1 MELQPEQ
8 LMGEMYALSTN
19 VLEPVQ
25 AQTFKPML
33 ETRAPKMSAQAMLN
47 QNQADFNAM
56 MRQMGNNPAALSVLA
71 AQKQAADRQVIAQV
85 EAANVQQEIAANN
98 RNIAMLN
105 DASLKNLA
113 ILDTQYQRQSQAK
126 SATKAQAQAALSSI
140 ASKIGQ
146 NKLEN
151 LQSAVMQNMYNF
163 RFGPKG
169 RIMNVNP
176 LVDIDIPNIAN
187 MSEEQIA
194 AIEKQ
199 TGKKVNRG
207 KEKAK
212 NGSIVKAIK
221 NL

>member
-1 MELQPEQ
+1 
-8 LMGEMYALSTN
+8 
-19 VLEPVQ
+19 
-25 AQTFKPML
+25 
-33 ETRAPKMSAQAMLN
+33 MLN

-85 EAANVQQEIAANN
+85 EATNVQQEIAANN

-176 LVDIDIPNIAN
+176 LLDIDIPNIAN

-207 KEKAK
+207 KKKESR